1 MTVWTVYL
9 DSRRSRRDGRK
20 VPKDLAVIAPT
31 VQELGRAAE
40 GLGLNPKVEGEPI
53 HPRDRGR
60 LPGYVVVDKRRGRS
74 DTLRAVSRRV
84 FEMRAGVKSSSEHS
98 A

>member
-20 VPKDLAVIAPT
+20 VPKDLAVVAPT

-40 GLGLNPKVEGEPI
+40 ELGLNPKVEEEPI
-53 HPRDRGR
+53 HPRDGGR
-60 LPGYVVVDKRRGRS
+60 LPGYVVVDRKRGRS
-74 DTLRAVSRRV
+74 GTLRAISRRV
-84 FEMRAGVKSSSEHS
+84 FEMRAASDSGLERS